1 MIEQRPTLDEKLLV
15 LVIERVVVMG
25 IFVNVSIDRMSS
37 E

>member
-1 MIEQRPTLDEKLLV
+1 MIEQRLTLVEKLLV
-15 LVIERVVVMG
+15 LVTEEVVVMG